1 MDQNEEIRVDLSTAE
16 PLAIAE
22 YVVSILD
29 AKKAGDIKLL
39 HVADKTIIT
48 DYMVL
53 CSGNSGT
60 QIRSLGDEIE
70 FKLENSGVK
79 LAHSE
84 GVPAGGWV
92 LLDYGCVLVHIF
104 SKEARKNYNL
114 EKLYQDGD
122 EIDISHITTEN

>member
-1 MDQNEEIRVDLSTAE
+1 MDQNEEAKVVLNNSE
-16 PLAIAE
+16 PLEIAE

-29 AKKAGDIKLL
+29 AKKAGDIRLL

-70 FKLENSGVK
+70 YKLEQSGVE

-92 LLDYGCVLVHIF
+92 LLDYGCVIVHIF

-122 EIDISHITTEN
+122 EIDISHLISED